1 LRYAGEAGIILGMQL
16 IAAAPSSPDIYGW
29 VVLPVLIFLAR
40 ICDVSLGTIRLVFVA
55 RGYKYLAPL
64 VGFFEVLIWIIAISQ
79 ILGHLSTPMCY
90 FGYAA
95 GYATGNHVGIL
106 IAEKLSLGVVLIRVI
121 TQKEADSLVA
131 RLTAEDYGV
140 TRLAGQ
146 GANGPVEVIFTIVP
160 RRAIQAVVDL
170 VKEFNPHA
178 FYSIEDVDFVERGV
192 FPLKRSWP
200 TLEVLQ
206 PLRGL
211 RKGK

>member
-1 LRYAGEAGIILGMQL
+1 MPPMQS
-16 IAAAPSSPDIYGW
+16 IAAALGAPGLYAW
-29 VVLPVLIFLAR
+29 VVLPILIFLAR
-40 ICDVSLGTIRLVFVA
+40 ICDVSLGTVRLIFVS

-79 ILGHLSTPMCY
+79 ILGHLSSPMCY
-90 FGYAA
+90 LGYAA

-121 TQKEADSLVA
+121 TPKEADSLVE
-131 RLTAEDYGV
+131 RLNEENYGV

-160 RRAIQAVVDL
+160 RRAVETVVEL
-170 VKEFNPHA
+170 VKDFQPHA
-178 FYSIEDVDFVERGV
+178 FYSIEDVDFVEKGV

-200 TLEVLQ
+200 TLEMLQ
-206 PLRGL
+206 PLRAF
-211 RKGK
+211 RKAK